1 MLLASSRVD
10 VGSKEEE
17 DEDEYHNNVIALD
30 QIAEI
35 ESDHRM

>member
-17 DEDEYHNNVIALD
+17 DEDEHHNNAIALD
-30 QIAEI
+30 LIAEI
-35 ESDHRM
+35 ESNYRM